1 MCFRFILNILLD
13 LPGIREAA
21 VPKTPAV
28 TQISFLGI
36 TRTTAA
42 KNFTRGRRSECLNR
56 RKGRRDA
63 IIGLFHTCLE
73 GIVKVENTNRYSIL
87 IDNHQGGDAK
97 FFHSGN
103 GNGGEFLFAAG

>member
-73 GIVKVENTNRYSIL
+73 GIVKVENTHRYPIP
-87 IDNHQGGDAK
+87 IDNHQGCDAE

-103 GNGGEFLFAAG
+103 GNGGKLLFTAG

>member
-1 MCFRFILNILLD
+1 MCFRFILNIFLD
-13 LPGIREAA
+13 LPDIREAA
-21 VPKTPAV
+21 APKTPAV

-36 TRTTAA
+36 TRATAA

-73 GIVKVENTNRYSIL
+73 GIVKVENTYRNSIL
-87 IDNHQGGDAK
+87 IDNHKGGYSE

-103 GNGGEFLFAAG
+103 CKGGEFLFGTG